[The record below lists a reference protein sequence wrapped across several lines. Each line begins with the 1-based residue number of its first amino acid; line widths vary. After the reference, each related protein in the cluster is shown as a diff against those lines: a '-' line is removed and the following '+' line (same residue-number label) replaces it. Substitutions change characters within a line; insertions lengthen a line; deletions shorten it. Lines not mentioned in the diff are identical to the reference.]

1 MVNNVIIILI
11 FQTLFCDCDIKPH
24 ILKEIRLLDLL
35 YFLYLVICIIFY
47 AVFFDNYWLTFLCY
61 LSLLFR
67 IGILQNNLLAILLRC
82 QLMHIRRMLNNYI
95 QIINLICFC
104 NLVTDSRLLWKLRW
118 WGKSC
123 MSFNAPRRLRY
134 SSYPL

>member
-1 MVNNVIIILI
+1 MVNNDIIILI
-11 FQTLFCDCDIKPH
+11 LQTLLCDSDIKPH
-24 ILKEIRLLDLL
+24 IFKEIRLLDLL
-35 YFLYLVICIIFY
+35 YFLYLVIFIIFY
-47 AVFFDNYWLTFLCY
+47 AVLFDIYWLTFLCY

-67 IGILQNNLLAILLRC
+67 IGILHNNWLAILLRC
-82 QLMHIRRMLNNYI
+82 QLMHIRWILNNDML
-95 QIINLICFC
+95 IINLICFW

-123 MSFNAPRRLRY
+123 MSFNAPWRLRY